1 MQIFWEFYVPALLGI
16 SVEAS
21 ICWADFFFEISTLI
35 RVVLWQWRLIVV
47 PLR

>member
-16 SVEAS
+16 SVETS
-21 ICWADFFFEISTLI
+21 ICWAVFLEISTFI